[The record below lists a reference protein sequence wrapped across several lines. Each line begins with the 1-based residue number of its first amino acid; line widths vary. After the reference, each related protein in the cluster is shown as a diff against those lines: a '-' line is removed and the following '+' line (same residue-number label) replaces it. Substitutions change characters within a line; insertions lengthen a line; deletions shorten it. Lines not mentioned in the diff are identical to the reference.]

1 MARYV
6 TMGSEVFLQYTAANV
21 GYKLY
26 SASLTECQGKEAA
39 LFSEVCLPLGCF
51 RRAAAP
57 ARPYLLLTRP
67 PVAHWIQNKAG
78 QGAPTSRARAPT
90 RIYNPDP
97 HTYDR
102 PK

>member
-39 LFSEVCLPLGCF
+39 LFSEVRLPLGCF
-51 RRAAAP
+51 RRAAAT
-57 ARPYLLLTRP
+57 ASPYLLLARY
-67 PVAHWIQNKAG
+67 PVAN
-78 QGAPTSRARAPT
+78 
-90 RIYNPDP
+90 
-97 HTYDR
+97 
-102 PK
+102 